1 MMLRTDLTAVREIGR
16 ATQGVRLIRLD
27 EGDRVVAAAKIAKD
41 DGGDEDAPVD
51 AGETPTEGGSPAE

>member
-1 MMLRTDLTAVREIGR
+1 MTAVRKIGR

-27 EGDRVVAAAKIAKD
+27 EEDKVVAAAKIAKE

-51 AGETPTEGGSPAE
+51 ADETPTEGGSPAE